1 MYEMSS
7 RSKDPSQRTRQRV
20 EEKINRGQ
28 ARIDQAQERL
38 ERAQERMERERE
50 RMEQALIWLREEPSS
65 RRPSHTR
72 ADIARAALAIAD
84 EDGYEALSM
93 RRVAERLGAGTMT
106 LYHYVRN
113 KDELITLMADEVMG
127 EVLVPAEERGDDWR
141 TATAQ
146 IARRTRAAFHR
157 HHWAIDR
164 LGDGRP
170 GPNGIRHFEQSLAA
184 VSSLD
189 LPDGEKFELI
199 SQIDDYVFGFCL
211 REAQEAEEHR
221 RGFPADVL
229 EFFQRELDSGEYP
242 NIRDF
247 LGEDVEAGVDRIADL
262 LFDEDRFER
271 GLERLLD
278 GVEAGLATGGK
289 RRRPKRRSR

>member
-1 MYEMSS
+1 M
-7 RSKDPSQRTRQRV
+7 Q
-20 EEKINRGQ
+20 RGQ

-50 RMEQALIWLREEPSS
+50 RMEQALIWLREEPRA

-72 ADIARAALAIAD
+72 ADIARAALAVAD
-84 EDGYEALSM
+84 EEGYEALSM

-127 EVLVPAEERGDDWR
+127 EVLVPAGELGGDWR
-141 TATAQ
+141 TALAQ

-157 HHWAIDR
+157 HHWALYR

-170 GPNGIRHFEQSLAA
+170 GPNGIRHFEQTLAA

-189 LPDGEKFELI
+189 LAESHKFELI

-211 REAQEAEEHR
+211 REAQEMEEHR

-229 EFFQRELDSGEYP
+229 EFFQRELDSGEHP

-247 LGEDVEAGVDRIADL
+247 LGDDIEAGVDRIAGL

-278 GVEAGLATGGK
+278 GIEADLVAAGK